1 HRHSVIFQEPRL
13 MPWATAADNIAFGLK
28 GRRLGCTICCQRVES
43 AAALAA
49 LDACDLN
56 KFPSQLSGGM
66 RQRVAIARALIAEP
80 DFIYFDEPFTALDV
94 ALKRRMQDIVVDIIA
109 GSGRAGLF
117 ITHDLSEAVRIAHR
131 IVVLDRHGRGIVG
144 SRAVPSSPGLR
155 DDRMI
160 FETV

>member
-1 HRHSVIFQEPRL
+1 
-13 MPWATAADNIAFGLK
+13 TARQNIDYVLK
-28 GRRLGCTICCQRVES
+28 LAGVRTKERRQRIIR
-43 AAALAA
+43 AAERAHFE
-49 LDACDLN
+49 LDDLE
-56 KFPSQLSGGM
+56 KYPGELSGGM